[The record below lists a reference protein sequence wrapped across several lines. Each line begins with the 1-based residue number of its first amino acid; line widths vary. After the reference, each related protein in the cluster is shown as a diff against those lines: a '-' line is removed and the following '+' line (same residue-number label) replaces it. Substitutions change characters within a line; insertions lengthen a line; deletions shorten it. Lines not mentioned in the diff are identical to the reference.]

1 MVDESAA
8 NDPEQDRKLEG
19 DQRDKAGSL
28 VGDRI
33 EIRRKLG
40 EQAQDTQDPNGSDS
54 NEQGGPV
61 KEQ

>member
-1 MVDESAA
+1 MVDQSAA
-8 NDPEQDRKLEG
+8 NDPEQDRKPEG
-19 DQRDKAGSL
+19 DQRGKADSL

-40 EQAQDTQDPNGSDS
+40 KQAQDTQDPSGSDP
-54 NEQGGPV
+54 NEHGVPV